1 MKDVDMQNIK
11 IEVIVK
17 GPGGIINSELM
28 FIEKALRKQGYNVEV
43 KNDNPE
49 SETFKQNFIRENK
62 REPTEQE
69 LETLLKDFEERS
81 LKTANK
87 VDISLKAEHLPWGG

>member
-69 LETLLKDFEERS
+69 LEKLLKDFEERS

>member
-1 MKDVDMQNIK
+1 MQNIK

-49 SETFKQNFIRENK
+49 SEAFKKKFIRENK

-69 LETLLKDFEERS
+69 LEKLLNDFEERS

>member
-1 MKDVDMQNIK
+1 MPSLNIRV
-11 IEVIVK
+11 EVIVR

-43 KNDNPE
+43 KNEHPE
-49 SETFKQNFIRENK
+49 SEILKQNFIRENK

-69 LETLLKDFEERS
+69 LKKLLSDFEERS
-81 LKTANK
+81 LSTARK
-87 VDISLKAEHLPWGG
+87 VDIKLKADHLPWGG